1 MIIYDLCCD
10 RDHRF
15 EAWFRNADEF
25 EMQRQRGLLSCPLCD
40 SQIIRR
46 VPSAV
51 AVSTGKAQPPR
62 AQAADSKTAP
72 SAPPPVAEAEI
83 RALYRQFVQVLRDKS
98 EDVGDRFADEAR
110 KIHYQEAPERAIRG
124 KTTQDEYEAL
134 RDEGIDILNL
144 PEIPEENLN

>member
-25 EMQRQRGLLSCPLCD
+25 DMQRQRGLLSCPQCD
-40 SQIIRR
+40 SQAIRR

-51 AVSTGKAQPPR
+51 AVSTGKAQPP
-62 AQAADSKTAP
+62 AHASSTSPPASGTT
-72 SAPPPVAEAEI
+72 PPPTGTEM
-83 RALYRQFVQVLRDKS
+83 RALYRQFVQVLRDTS

-124 KTTQDEYEAL
+124 KTTRDEYEAL
-134 RDEGIDILNL
+134 RDEGIEIVNL
-144 PEIPEENLN
+144 PDIPEESLN